1 MPKGMHKVFTE
12 VISIKVTPEQ
22 REWLENK
29 ALEQTRKLGKEVT
42 QTMVLRA
49 LIQKQMDLDE
59 EKKKVW
65 DDEIQV
71 SCTV

>member
-12 VISIKVTPEQ
+12 VLSIKVTPEQ

-42 QTMVLRA
+42 QTMVMRA
-49 LIQKQMDLDE
+49 MIQKQMDLDE

-65 DDEIQV
+65 DAEIQV
-71 SCTV
+71 PCAV